1 MEQYVKQPPM
11 NEWQIEWMQE
21 RLFQESG
28 PFYHLSTEPLKDGV
42 IFENDEER
50 KVAMNL
56 IAITALEFHVD
67 ILAYALRSNHFHF
80 IVKGKLID
88 GLSFFKQLKKRL
100 SNYLSRRGRAGVL
113 DSVQVDPDTP
123 PIGSLSQLRNEIAY
137 VIRNPYV
144 VRFDVNPLAFPWCS
158 GFLYFN
164 PLLPSLRTK
173 EPKELTYKE
182 KREITR
188 SPNPELDSRFR
199 IRDGMIAPESFVNY
213 KLVEKLF
220 PNAGKFVWWVLRN
233 VEAHHETATKMG
245 ERPNLNDD
253 ELFATAQKICRSE
266 FRFDGTKELP
276 ERYRKDL
283 AIILKN
289 KYSAS
294 NGQVA
299 RIAKLDPRIVDD
311 MFPLTSKRIR
321 KP

>member
-1 MEQYVKQPPM
+1 M

-67 ILAYALRSNHFHF
+67 ILAYALMSNHFHF

-182 KREITR
+182 KHLKHKGK
-188 SPNPELDSRFR
+188 PLLL
-199 IRDGMIAPESFVNY
+199 
-213 KLVEKLF
+213 KLPHKIKL
-220 PNAGKFVWWVLRN
+220 L
-233 VEAHHETATKMG
+233 
-245 ERPNLNDD
+245 
-253 ELFATAQKICRSE
+253 
-266 FRFDGTKELP
+266 KE
-276 ERYRKDL
+276 
-283 AIILKN
+283 
-289 KYSAS
+289 
-294 NGQVA
+294 
-299 RIAKLDPRIVDD
+299 
-311 MFPLTSKRIR
+311 
-321 KP
+321 